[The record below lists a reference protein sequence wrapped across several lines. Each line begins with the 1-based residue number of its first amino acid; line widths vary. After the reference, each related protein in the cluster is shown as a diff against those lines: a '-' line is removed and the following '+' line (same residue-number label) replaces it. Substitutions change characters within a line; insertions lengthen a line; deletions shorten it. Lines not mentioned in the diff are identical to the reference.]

1 MTTTT
6 NRAVVLAAGTGSRLR
21 AGGNQTP
28 KPLRKVGGTPLL
40 VRVLTTLRT
49 AGIEEAVIVTGYEG
63 EALQKQLS
71 AQAPEGLE
79 LIFVHNPRFESK
91 NGVSV
96 LAAAEYVVEGCLLT
110 MSDHLYSPEL
120 VRRLMEHE
128 LPEGACCLAVDT
140 DIPRCFDLDD
150 ATKVFAE
157 GGKIRKIGKELP
169 DYNCLDTGVFR
180 ISPALLTEL
189 ALVDAQT
196 GDCSLSDGVQALSRR
211 GQFHVADVGDA
222 LWVDVDT
229 PDALVQAESLLR
241 VYGEDLAGVPRS
253 FGPGALRPDSLELFA
268 PTWVRAAAPYNE
280 DHFAVADQDD
290 GLARMMSNESP
301 FAPSAR
307 VVQAI
312 VDAATRGHLYPGGSP
327 AQLRAKLGASV
338 GLGAGNVLLGA
349 GSTELIDV
357 VIRAFV
363 APGEEVLLSVPTFS
377 MYEARTR
384 VVGGVPLLVPMTHGC
399 EHDVPALFR
408 AITDRTKVI
417 FLCTPNNPTGTH
429 IDGGEL
435 RRILDLG
442 IPTVIDEAYFELSD
456 AESNV
461 GLLDRYPNAIVL
473 RTFSKAHG
481 LAGMRVGYLFAHEA
495 AVKLLQRVKVPWNL
509 SSVAI
514 AAASAAL
521 DDQEE
526 FRSRMSILRSERTR
540 IAEGLSNLPGV
551 EVVAA
556 EGNFVLLDV
565 ASLRI
570 SAQEFVAQLLR
581 EKVLIRALGAH
592 HAGRS
597 FIRITVAAES
607 DNTRCLKAFERVVA
621 RQWARPA
628 AGRAVAGVADAE

>member
-1 MTTTT
+1 MTTTK
-6 NRAVVLAAGTGSRLR
+6 RAVVLAAGTGSRLR

-28 KPLRKVGGTPLL
+28 MPLRKVSGTPLL
-40 VRVLTTLRT
+40 VRVLSTLRA

-63 EALQKQLS
+63 EALRDQLVG
-71 AQAPEGLE
+71 QAPEGLE
-79 LIFVHNPRFESK
+79 LFFVHNARYEAK

-96 LAAAEYVVEGCLLT
+96 LAAAEYIEEGCILT
-110 MSDHLYSPEL
+110 MSDHLYSVDL
-120 VRRLMEHE
+120 VRRLLAHD
-128 LPEGACCLAVDT
+128 LPEGACCLAVDS

-150 ATKVFAE
+150 ATKVYAE
-157 GGKIRKIGKELP
+157 GGKIRRIGKELA

-180 ISPALLTEL
+180 IGPSLLTEL
-189 ALVDAQT
+189 ALVEAQT

-211 GQFHVADVGDA
+211 GLFHVADVGDA
-222 LWVDVDT
+222 LWIDVDT

-241 VYGEDLAGVPRS
+241 VYGDDLAGIPRS
-253 FGPGALRPDSLELFA
+253 VGPAALRPESLESFA

-280 DHFAVADQDD
+280 DHFAVADQDA

-301 FAPSAR
+301 FAPSPR

-312 VDAATRGHLYPGGSP
+312 VEAATKGNLYPGGSP
-327 AQLRAKLGASV
+327 ARLRAKLAESV
-338 GLGAGNVLLGA
+338 GLSASNVILGA

-357 VIRAFV
+357 IIRAFV

-384 VVGGVPLLVPMTHGC
+384 VVGGMPLLVPMTPNC
-399 EHDVPALFR
+399 EHDVPALLR

-429 IDGGEL
+429 LESGEL
-435 RRILDLG
+435 RRILELG

-456 AESNV
+456 AESHV
-461 GLLDRYPNAIVL
+461 GLIERYPNAIVL

-481 LAGMRVGYLFAHEA
+481 LAGMRVGYLFAHEVA
-495 AVKLLQRVKVPWNL
+495 ARLLQRVKVPWNL

-514 AAASAAL
+514 AAASASL
-521 DDQEE
+521 EDREE
-526 FRSRMSILRSERTR
+526 FQSRLGLLRGERTR
-540 IAEGLSNLPGV
+540 IAEALGRVPGV

-570 SAQEFVAQLLR
+570 SAPEFVAQLLR
-581 EKVLIRALGAH
+581 EGVLIRALGAH

-597 FIRITVAAES
+597 FVRITVSSRA
-607 DNTRCLKAFERVVA
+607 DNSRCIRAFERVVG
-621 RQWARPA
+621 RQLARPA
-628 AGRAVAGVADAE
+628 GGRAVAGIADAE